1 MSDPIQLARSLTLWA
16 ASASLALPALAVTE
30 PLPTEPPVT
39 RTDKAAE
46 IEVVDLSQP
55 APAGSVLPA
64 IGVEA
69 PVIRVELDGS
79 FALSRG
85 AYTTRRFAGDGEVE
99 YRYTR
104 SEVISEFHFDREYV
118 QQPGTPSA
126 VNSDE
131 YDANIKWKTWLTDN
145 PYYLFWSPRARFN
158 RFGFFRSSQALRVGL
173 GRRFQPGSDLAL
185 TLEVGPGI
193 RSARPQ
199 TGASVIEGMYTVSG
213 KIDLSLSDTLTFKF
227 NLVDERSTRENY
239 RTVTAGLRNKIT
251 ERVWL
256 KYEMAY
262 RKAFPFDS
270 APSNAESSFDAGL
283 SYRF

>member
-1 MSDPIQLARSLTLWA
+1 MSDPIQLARSLTLWVA
-16 ASASLALPALAVTE
+16 ATSLASPALAATE
-30 PLPTEPPVT
+30 PLAN
-39 RTDKAAE
+39 RTDKGAE
-46 IEVVDLSQP
+46 IEVVDLSRP
-55 APAGSVLPA
+55 APAGSVLPV
-64 IGVEA
+64 IVVEA
-69 PVIRVELDGS
+69 PVIRVDLGAS

-104 SEVISEFHFDREYV
+104 SEVLSEFHFDREYV
-118 QQPGTPSA
+118 QEAGTSSS
-126 VNSDE
+126 VSSDE

-145 PYYLFWSPRARFN
+145 PYYVFWSPRARFN

-185 TLEVGPGI
+185 TLEVGPGV
-193 RSARPQ
+193 RWARPQ
-199 TGASVIEGMYTVSG
+199 AGPSVFEGMYTVSG

-227 NLVDERSTRENY
+227 NLSDERSTRENY

-251 ERVWL
+251 ERIWL

-283 SYRF
+283 NYRF

>member
-1 MSDPIQLARSLTLWA
+1 MSDPIQLARSLTLWVA
-16 ASASLALPALAVTE
+16 ATSLASPALAATE
-30 PLPTEPPVT
+30 PLAN
-39 RTDKAAE
+39 RTDKGAE
-46 IEVVDLSQP
+46 IEVVDLSRP

-64 IGVEA
+64 IVVEA
-69 PVIRVELDGS
+69 PVIRVDLGAS

-104 SEVISEFHFDREYV
+104 SEVLSEFHFDREYV
-118 QQPGTPSA
+118 QEAGTSSS
-126 VNSDE
+126 VSSDE

-145 PYYLFWSPRARFN
+145 PYYVFWSPRARFN

-185 TLEVGPGI
+185 TLEVGPGV
-193 RSARPQ
+193 RWARPQ
-199 TGASVIEGMYTVSG
+199 TGPSVFEGMYTVSG

-227 NLVDERSTRENY
+227 NLSDERSTRENY

-251 ERVWL
+251 ERIWL

-283 SYRF
+283 NYRF

>member
-1 MSDPIQLARSLTLWA
+1 MSDPIQLARSMTLWA
-16 ASASLALPALAVTE
+16 AATSLALPALAATE
-30 PLPTEPPVT
+30 PLAN
-39 RTDKAAE
+39 RTDKGAE
-46 IEVVDLSQP
+46 IEVVDLSTP

-64 IGVEA
+64 IVVEA
-69 PVIRVELDGS
+69 PVIRVDLGAS

-104 SEVISEFHFDREYV
+104 SEVLSEFHFDREYV
-118 QQPGTPSA
+118 QEAGTTSS
-126 VNSDE
+126 VSSDE

-145 PYYLFWSPRARFN
+145 PYYVFWSPRARFN

-185 TLEVGPGI
+185 TLEVGPGV
-193 RSARPQ
+193 RWASPQ
-199 TGASVIEGMYTVSG
+199 TGPGVFEGMYTVSS
-213 KIDLSLSDTLTFKF
+213 KIDLSISDTLTFKF
-227 NLVDERSTRENY
+227 NLSDERSTRENY

-251 ERVWL
+251 ERIWF

-283 SYRF
+283 NYRF

>member
-1 MSDPIQLARSLTLWA
+1 MHDSLQRACALTLWA
-16 ASASLALPALAVTE
+16 AFASVALPAQATTE
-30 PLPTEPPVT
+30 PLTEPP
-39 RTDKAAE
+39 TDNPETKGPD
-46 IEVVDLSQP
+46 IEVIDLSKPVP
-55 APAGSVLPA
+55 ADSVLPA
-64 IGVEA
+64 MVVEA
-69 PVIRVELDGS
+69 PVIRIDLGAS

-85 AYTTRRFAGDGEVE
+85 AYTTRRLAGDGEVE
-99 YRYTR
+99 YRYTL
-104 SEVISEFHFDREYV
+104 SEVLSEFHFDREYV
-118 QQPGTPSA
+118 QEAGATSS
-126 VNSDE
+126 VSSDE

-145 PYYLFWSPRARFN
+145 PYYVFWSPRARFN
-158 RFGFFRSSQALRVGL
+158 RFGFFRSSQALSAGL
-173 GRRFQPGSDLAL
+173 GRRFQPGSDLSL

-213 KIDLSLSDTLTFKF
+213 KIDLSLSDALTFRF

-239 RTVTAGLRNKIT
+239 RTVTASVRNKIT

-283 SYRF
+283 NYRF